1 MRIKRYIIT
10 LIFLLFGVGV
20 SHSQEKVTEISI
32 NFRVNSIVIDSS
44 YLDNATRLQETIEFL
59 RSIRQDSTINITK
72 ITLCGSASPEGNYQ
86 LNRKLARGRL
96 SAFEKVIRNE
106 ISIADSLISYNDNY
120 IPWEYLKSQVQDSEL
135 PRKEEI
141 IAIMEEDARL
151 VDYNSNSQI
160 DHRILKIRALD
171 GGKIWQQM
179 HKLFFERMR
188 NAIAIFVT
196 YKKEL
201 PSAEELVVVTEPEP
215 EPEPIVEVKE
225 EVSEVAVEK
234 AVVPAPIMD
243 EWTRKLYL
251 KTNAI
256 GLGMAM
262 ANIAAEVDLTKHL
275 SFTLPIYYSAWNYF
289 KSTIKFRTFAIQP
302 EVRYW
307 LSENN
312 NGFFAGAHFGLAY
325 YNFAF
330 DGDYRYQDH
339 NRETPAIGGGIS
351 VGYRMPI
358 SKNQKWHLEF
368 ALGAGVYGLHYDK
381 FHNTPKTKY
390 GLMID
395 SSQKTYWGLD
405 QAAISFSYMF
415 DLNKKGGKR

>member
-44 YLDNATRLQETIEFL
+44 YLDNVTRLQETIEFL

-201 PSAEELVVVTEPEP
+201 LSAEELVVVTEPEP

-225 EVSEVAVEK
+225 EVSEVAVEE

-368 ALGAGVYGLHYDK
+368 ALGAGVYGLHYNK
-381 FHNTPKTKY
+381 FYNVNNGKF
-390 GLMID
+390 ID
-395 SSQKTYWGLD
+395 SHHKTYWGVD
-405 QAAISFSYMF
+405 NAAVNLSYRF
-415 DLNKKGGKR
+415 NLN